1 MIEDIFNLTKP
12 GKWEWIYN
20 PEYLLSFYLDPC
32 ENLPHD
38 LPVLKL
44 TLGGMDLM
52 YGPQHYMARHDGLCY
67 LSFVKASDNSTRE
80 WTLGQDFLSSNRMI
94 FNYNNGT
101 IGFQV
106 PVPAK
111 PDDNETTAENSGLS
125 IGAIVGIVIAGVVV
139 LTGGIVCYCKKRKHT
154 RN

>member
-32 ENLPHD
+32 ENLPLD

-52 YGPQHYMARHDGLCY
+52 YGPENYMAKHDGKCY
-67 LSFVKASDNSTRE
+67 LNIVKTSDKSLSE
-80 WTLGQDFLSSNRMI
+80 WMLGQDFLSSNRI
-94 FNYNNGT
+94 VFNYDNGT

-106 PVPAK
+106 PVPA
-111 PDDNETTAENSGLS
+111 DDKASGLS
-125 IGAIVGIVIAGVVV
+125 AGAIVGIVVAGLVV
-139 LTGGIVCYCKKRKHT
+139 LTGGIVLYCKKRKPT
-154 RN
+154 KPA